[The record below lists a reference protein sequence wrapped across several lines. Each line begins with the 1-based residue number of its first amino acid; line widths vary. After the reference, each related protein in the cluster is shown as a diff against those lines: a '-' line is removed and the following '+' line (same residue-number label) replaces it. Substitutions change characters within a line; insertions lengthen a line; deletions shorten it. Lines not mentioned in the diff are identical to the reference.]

1 MCKLIGKK
9 FLLLVLLTT
18 VVKSLMAQNDL
29 PAPSAN
35 MKQVKAGSL
44 IIAMDTTM
52 QKRPGYFNLK
62 AYGLVNTLLQNE
74 IPVMWSIRATKS
86 RTAGGSL
93 DFAAVTTRVFPD
105 TVSMG
110 AQYFRCGPFIVDSA
124 WVSKAWPV
132 ITAFGNN
139 VHVFR
144 VDANFNAD
152 IRYTLTHKPRI
163 LLLNTEGYD
172 TIAVKMLQEAGFD
185 AGNYRLQTPSG
196 SGFNPA
202 GNWSVISETH
212 TTLYDTSRFNPLYR
226 YAVQRGANLFI
237 NCATIGAME
246 NSTFTMTTAGVDS
259 FTTGLAAT
267 NYLNHDLPIAQFQG
281 SIQSPNGEFKLWKP
295 KSGSSM
301 RGNTYEF
308 MRGGS
313 GANLYC
319 MAGMKLRP
327 NTLAGGNLFYVS
339 GHEHYH
345 WAAPTGSQH
354 DNVRINGRRVF
365 LNAMFIPASDSIEGI
380 DFKTDVSVNKTAQ
393 AGLAVKNEP
402 FRIYIVASNAGPG
415 TARNLSL
422 NAPLPAGLQ
431 YAAHSVTRG
440 SYNSGTGIWQLD
452 SLRKY
457 QTDTLILDV
466 VISQLGTITYISD
479 LANTSLEYIKT
490 NNKDTLILVGVSRP
504 DAVND
509 TLHFNAPVFADYN
522 VRGNDSDEDGGPFA
536 TSSIIAGPF
545 NGTAVLL
552 NNDSI
557 RYTLGPGFAGID
569 SIRYVTCDNYP
580 LCDTAWFYIV
590 IPTPLPVSLIN
601 FGGMRDGKN
610 VNLYWFTASEV
621 NNDFFRV
628 ERSLDGRS
636 FEYRGRVKGNGTTSQ
651 MKGYDFRDEDTN
663 LPIVYYRLTQVD
675 FDGTSSFSPVV
686 VLPLRQSS
694 GFKAEIYPNPG
705 DGSLQVIRAQG
716 VIGTLQI
723 RLTDISGRLIHT
735 EQWTPDDNGNITEL
749 FTGKTKPAP
758 GTYLATFITDNDQQ
772 SIRLIIR

>member
-1 MCKLIGKK
+1 MWKMNGKK
-9 FLLLVLLTT
+9 FLLLLL
-18 VVKSLMAQNDL
+18 LMSPAKLLFAQNDL
-29 PAPSAN
+29 PTPSAN
-35 MKQVKAGSL
+35 MKLVKSGSL

-74 IPVMWSIRATKS
+74 IPVMWAIRATKT

-93 DFAAVTTRVFPD
+93 DYSATTTRIYPD
-105 TVSMG
+105 TVNMG
-110 AQYFRCGPFIVDSA
+110 AQFFRCGSFIVDVD
-124 WVSKAWPV
+124 WVNKAWPL
-132 ITAFGNN
+132 ITAYGNN
-139 VHVFR
+139 VHVYR
-144 VDANFNAD
+144 ADANFNAD

-185 AGNYRLQTPSG
+185 AGSYRLQTPAG
-196 SGFNPA
+196 SGFNPS
-202 GNWSVISETH
+202 GNWSLISETH
-212 TTLYDTSRFNPLYR
+212 TAFYDTAKFNPLVR
-226 YAVQRGANLFI
+226 YASQRGANLYI
-237 NCATIGAME
+237 NCTTLGAME
-246 NSTFTMTTAGVDS
+246 NTTFTMTTAGVDS

-267 NYLNHDLPIAQFQG
+267 AYLNHDLPIAQFQG
-281 SIQSPNGEFKLWKP
+281 SIQSPNGDFKLWKP

-301 RGNTYEF
+301 RSHTYEF

-345 WAAPTGSQH
+345 WTAPTGSIN

-365 LNAMFIPASDSIEGI
+365 LNAIFIPASDSIEGI
-380 DFKTDVSVNKTAQ
+380 DFKTDVAVNKTAQ
-393 AGLAVKNEP
+393 PGWAVKNEP
-402 FRIYIVASNAGPG
+402 FTIYIVASNAGPG
-415 TARNLSL
+415 TARNLAI
-422 NAPLPAGLQ
+422 NAALPAGLQ
-431 YAAHSVTRG
+431 YTSHAVSRG
-440 SYNSGTGIWQLD
+440 SYNPGTGIWLID
-452 SLRKY
+452 SLSKN
-457 QTDTLILDV
+457 QTDTLLLV
-466 VISQLGTITYISD
+466 VTIRQLGTITYISEIT
-479 LANTSLEYIKT
+479 NSSLEYIKT
-490 NNKDTLILVGVSRP
+490 NNKDTLVLFGVSRP

-569 SIRYVTCDNYP
+569 SIQYVTCDNYP
-580 LCDTAWFYIV
+580 LCDTAWFYIM
-590 IPTPLPVSLIN
+590 IPSPLPVSLIN
-601 FGGMRDGKN
+601 FGGLRDGKN
-610 VNLYWFTASEV
+610 ANLYWFTASEI
-621 NNDFFRV
+621 NNDYFRI
-628 ERSLDGRS
+628 ERSKDGS
-636 FEYRGRVKGNGTTSQ
+636 LFEYRGRVKGNGNTSQ
-651 MKGYDFRDEDTN
+651 MKGYDFTDEDTAD
-663 LPIVYYRLTQVD
+663 PMVYYRLTQVD
-675 FDGTSSFSPVV
+675 YDGTSAYSPVV
-686 VLPLRQSS
+686 ALPLRKGG

-716 VIGTLQI
+716 VNGILQI
-723 RLTDISGRLIHT
+723 RLTDISGRLLQS
-735 EQWTPDDNGNITEL
+735 EQWTPDDNGNIAEL
-749 FTGKTKPAP
+749 FTSKMKLVP
-758 GTYLATFITDNDQQ
+758 GTYLATFITENEQQ